1 MSLPREGLDC
11 PGGGAGMSPFS
22 PSRLLVS
29 GTSMMVEN
37 SAVCP
42 APHPDTALTH
52 SVAALV
58 LLCYLQL

>member
-1 MSLPREGLDC
+1 MSRPR
-11 PGGGAGMSPFS
+11 
-22 PSRLLVS
+22 PSHLLVS

-42 APHPDTALTH
+42 APHLDTALTH

-58 LLCYLQL
+58 LLGYLQL